1 MSSFNLKKRRI
12 TACLNACEG
21 ISTEHLE
28 ACLSLGERIVEFRR
42 TGVDATHS
50 LLSQRDDL
58 LAALKACRSEIWRL
72 LDAKGITPETA
83 RLWPEIVISDA
94 AIAKAEAGRGEG

>member
-28 ACLSLGERIVEFRR
+28 AC
-42 TGVDATHS
+42 
-50 LLSQRDDL
+50 LSQRDDL